1 MQACPSNY
9 FGHATDHA
17 TSLTTSGVHLA
28 KFRIDEDVCM
38 AQCNCEAN
46 FRGSVSCSLNAT
58 EIAALRALR
67 SLVVID
73 NVYYQITR
81 EYPTEP
87 VAISWISSIAAASQ
101 KLSKLDN
108 SIAAQ
113 VLSSNKFVISE
124 SSNLQLSHDVL
135 SVVLPS
141 VNSVASAP
149 VKVNLYSSFE

>member
-1 MQACPSNY
+1 MKTSAWHS
-9 FGHATDHA
+9 ATVMWQCF
-17 TSLTTSGVHLA
+17 LT
-28 KFRIDEDVCM
+28 
-38 AQCNCEAN
+38 
-46 FRGSVSCSLNAT
+46 T
-58 EIAALRALR
+58 EIAVQRALR

-87 VAISWISSIAAASQ
+87 VAITWISSIAAASQ

-141 VNSVASAP
+141 VNSGNFSYFYLCTCHRP
-149 VKVNLYSSFE
+149 YLSRHRSESSRTFSYAFSNCRRYI